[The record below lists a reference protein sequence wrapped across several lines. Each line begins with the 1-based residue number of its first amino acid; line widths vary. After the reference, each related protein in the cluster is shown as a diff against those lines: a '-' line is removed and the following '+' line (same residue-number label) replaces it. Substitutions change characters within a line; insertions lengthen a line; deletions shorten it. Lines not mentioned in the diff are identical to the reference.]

1 MSRVAA
7 DEVQWENGCVSGA
20 VYWGDES
27 LTNLLVKVCI
37 FVSYVSL
44 ANGADSLFL
53 FLFFFVTNNNRS
65 GLLLIQGLRR
75 LCVEQSP
82 PP

>member
-44 ANGADSLFL
+44 ANVVVFVP
-53 FLFFFVTNNNRS
+53 FFF
-65 GLLLIQGLRR
+65 L
-75 LCVEQSP
+75 
-82 PP
+82 